1 MKKNLR
7 KCIIL
12 RWVACTEDLIVDRK
26 IQKKT
31 HKEKPFIKRFRS
43 RLLKFR
49 RIRSYRKIKAEAAE
63 IMNVIREIFQ
73 PKMTSPKKCR
83 VEKYI

>member
-1 MKKNLR
+1 MKKNLG

-73 PKMTSPKKCR
+73 QK
-83 VEKYI
+83 